1 MRLLRDNTGSA
12 RRQATALALLCLVA
26 HLFFISATH
35 HHQTKRLS
43 AVSIFTND
51 DKDSSG
57 SQDANSDSNCLSC
70 RAARVFV
77 SAVPS
82 PAILLELIPRTISGQ
97 PCQLLPRLFNPDCI
111 PSSRAPPA
119 R

>member
-1 MRLLRDNTGSA
+1 MPLLGDSTGSA
-12 RRQATALALLCLVA
+12 RRRATALALLCLVA

-35 HHQTKRLS
+35 HHQTRRLS
-43 AVSIFTND
+43 TVSIFTND
-51 DKDSSG
+51 DKDSRG
-57 SQDANSDSNCLSC
+57 SQGANSDSNCLSC

-82 PAILLELIPRTISGQ
+82 PAILLELIPRTTSGQ
-97 PCQLLPRLFNPDCI
+97 SCQSLPRLFHSICI

-119 R
+119 Q